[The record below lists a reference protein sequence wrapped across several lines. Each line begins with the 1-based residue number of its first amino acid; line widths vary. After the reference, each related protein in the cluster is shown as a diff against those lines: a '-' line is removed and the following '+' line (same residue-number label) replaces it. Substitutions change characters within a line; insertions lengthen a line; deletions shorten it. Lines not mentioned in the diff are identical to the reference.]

1 MQLPMLRRF
10 LGLVALLA
18 SLCAGSG
25 LRAEPVSPQSLSEDG
40 ATFQRIGAKTF
51 RWMSILKV
59 YDASLHLGAG
69 ESPERVFADIP
80 MRLHLVYHRGFT
92 AAEIVKGGDTLLA
105 RNVDAATLTALRDRL
120 ERLNA
125 TYRDVKPGDSYTLT
139 YVPGAGTTLRLNGS
153 ALITVPGHDFAAAY
167 FRIWLGDKPI
177 NDSLR
182 DALLGR

>member
-25 LRAEPVSPQSLSEDG
+25 LRAELVSQQSLSEDG